1 MLTTRLS
8 NSIRKFRLR
17 SFHYISSVKEFIPTN
32 LICLLAGFYIGG
44 NLAPIMG
51 LLIINIQS
59 INQSLFCF
67 FFVFIFELI
76 SKRLTDIS
84 IKKPVNLE
92 TIFLL
97 HCRNVKQGILFGIFV
112 DAFKVGS

>member
-8 NSIRKFRLR
+8 NSIKNFSLR
-17 SFHYISSVKEFIPTN
+17 SFQYINSVKEFLPTN
-32 LICLLAGFYIGG
+32 LICLLVGFYIGG

-51 LLIINIQS
+51 LLIANIQA

-67 FFVFIFELI
+67 FFIFIFEFI
-76 SKRLTDIS
+76 SKRLIDIS
-84 IKKPVNLE
+84 IKKPINLE

-97 HCRNVKQGILFGIFV
+97 HSRNLRQGILFGIFV